1 MKNQK
6 LLEIIEIANKEVRKI
21 GYNDTTIEKYSRVWR
36 RLMDFCKEN
45 NFNYYTID
53 IGNDFLEKKY
63 NLSKKYTTNVTTRNA
78 YRSIMILNSCLF
90 NEPIEIQYIRSK
102 TSLTTIYKK
111 ILDEYL
117 LYCEK
122 NLYNKKQTIQN
133 KKNTIIK
140 FFHFLQDE
148 EIIDFNTIN
157 SDLIYKYFKNINYM
171 DNKTIIH
178 NLHVVRNFFLFL
190 FETKKTKINLTY
202 LIPTIRGKKGR
213 KIPSVWKKEDVKKL
227 IDSIDRNNPI
237 GKRDYA
243 IVLLVA
249 KLGIRIMDVRHL
261 TFDNIDWKKKEL
273 NFIQSKTQNI
283 QNLPLPRDVGWAI
296 IDYIKNGRPI
306 CDTKVIFV
314 RHYNPIQPFSDN
326 NALQDIIKKYM
337 KIAKINFDN
346 ETHKKG
352 MHTLRHSLATNL
364 LKNNIPS
371 DIISLILGHDNK
383 NSVTPYL
390 KIDIDS
396 LKVCCGRSEDYD
408 I

>member
-21 GYNDTTIEKYSRVWR
+21 GYNDTTIEKYFRVWR

-78 YRSIMILNSCLF
+78 YRSIMILNSCLL

-148 EIIDFNTIN
+148 EIIDFNTI
-157 SDLIYKYFKNINYM
+157 F
-171 DNKTIIH
+171 
-178 NLHVVRNFFLFL
+178 
-190 FETKKTKINLTY
+190 
-202 LIPTIRGKKGR
+202 
-213 KIPSVWKKEDVKKL
+213 
-227 IDSIDRNNPI
+227 
-237 GKRDYA
+237 
-243 IVLLVA
+243 
-249 KLGIRIMDVRHL
+249 
-261 TFDNIDWKKKEL
+261 
-273 NFIQSKTQNI
+273 
-283 QNLPLPRDVGWAI
+283 
-296 IDYIKNGRPI
+296 
-306 CDTKVIFV
+306 
-314 RHYNPIQPFSDN
+314 
-326 NALQDIIKKYM
+326 
-337 KIAKINFDN
+337 
-346 ETHKKG
+346 
-352 MHTLRHSLATNL
+352 
-364 LKNNIPS
+364 
-371 DIISLILGHDNK
+371 
-383 NSVTPYL
+383 
-390 KIDIDS
+390 
-396 LKVCCGRSEDYD
+396 
-408 I
+408 